1 VALDDDLPA
10 DVEPQAGALAD
21 RLGGVEGLQDVG
33 GGLGDAGAVVAD
45 LDQDPVAV
53 AGGARGQPAGAVHA
67 GRTRCPAVHLGWL
80 VVDRGSTKP
89 SVMRDRRS
97 AGFDRCLPEGYHL
110 RGRSAVRSAHLDK
123 EDTVIVA
130 DVSFGDIFWSVL
142 WFFFLFIWIMILFH
156 VLTDLFRDHSVSGV
170 TKTLWVLFLVFLPF
184 LAVFVYLIV
193 RGKGMGERAAAQRQQ
208 AQQEFAGYVRNVAAT
223 SETTPTEQIAKA
235 KELLDAGA
243 IDQSE
248 FERLK
253 AKALA

>member
-1 VALDDDLPA
+1 
-10 DVEPQAGALAD
+10 
-21 RLGGVEGLQDVG
+21 
-33 GGLGDAGAVVAD
+33 
-45 LDQDPVAV
+45 
-53 AGGARGQPAGAVHA
+53 
-67 GRTRCPAVHLGWL
+67 
-80 VVDRGSTKP
+80 
-89 SVMRDRRS
+89 M
-97 AGFDRCLPEGYHL
+97 
-110 RGRSAVRSAHLDK
+110 
-123 EDTVIVA
+123 IVA

-142 WFFFLFIWIMILFH
+142 WFFFLFIWLMILFH
-156 VLTDLFRDHSVSGV
+156 ILTDLFRDHSVSGV

-184 LAVFVYLIV
+184 LAVFIYLLV

>member
-1 VALDDDLPA
+1 
-10 DVEPQAGALAD
+10 
-21 RLGGVEGLQDVG
+21 
-33 GGLGDAGAVVAD
+33 
-45 LDQDPVAV
+45 
-53 AGGARGQPAGAVHA
+53 
-67 GRTRCPAVHLGWL
+67 
-80 VVDRGSTKP
+80 
-89 SVMRDRRS
+89 
-97 AGFDRCLPEGYHL
+97 
-110 RGRSAVRSAHLDK
+110 
-123 EDTVIVA
+123 VIVA

-142 WFFFLFIWIMILFH
+142 WFFFLFIWIMVLFH

-184 LAVFVYLIV
+184 LAVFIYLIV

-208 AQQEFAGYVRNVAAT
+208 AQQEFAGYVRNVAAA

-235 KELLDAGA
+235 KELLDTGA

>member
-1 VALDDDLPA
+1 VTGNRTITSAA
-10 DVEPQAGALAD
+10 
-21 RLGGVEGLQDVG
+21 
-33 GGLGDAGAVVAD
+33 AV
-45 LDQDPVAV
+45 
-53 AGGARGQPAGAVHA
+53 
-67 GRTRCPAVHLGWL
+67 L
-80 VVDRGSTKP
+80 VP
-89 SVMRDRRS
+89 
-97 AGFDRCLPEGYHL
+97 L
-110 RGRSAVRSAHLDK
+110 AHLDK

-130 DVSFGDIFWSVL
+130 DVSFNDIFWSVL
-142 WFFFLFIWIMILFH
+142 WFFFLFIWLMVLFH

-184 LAVFVYLIV
+184 LAVFIYLLV

-223 SETTPTEQIAKA
+223 SETTPTEQIARA